1 MNKNRMGGVPALS
14 GCPAG
19 GQLCAPP
26 GGSARGRGQVA
37 AAVAGARLLTFRKC
51 RSVKSGGAK
60 GSIFRIFPAK
70 ARRGRKCRQNGCA
83 AITPWHSAA
92 CWPGGPGCAMD
103 WPRFLRK
110 IRNHPAFV
118 LSLTPSPCAQ
128 LTPQRTNVLTKVTVS
143 RTGINRSIPEDEWK
157 NIQAPFMRP
166 DWSTV
171 QGLRRGEW
179 LKIGGCPFPSD
190 YSSWFSCF

>member
-70 ARRGRKCRQNGCA
+70 
-83 AITPWHSAA
+83 
-92 CWPGGPGCAMD
+92 PGVGA
-103 WPRFLRK
+103 
-110 IRNHPAFV
+110 
-118 LSLTPSPCAQ
+118 
-128 LTPQRTNVLTKVTVS
+128 NVAKM
-143 RTGINRSIPEDEWK
+143 G
-157 NIQAPFMRP
+157 
-166 DWSTV
+166 V
-171 QGLRRGEW
+171 Q
-179 LKIGGCPFPSD
+179 P
-190 YSSWFSCF
+190 